1 MKMVHAGAQWATL
14 CSLAFATTW
23 AQAGTDVS
31 PVPEPSIVSL
41 FAAGAVAVAL
51 VSKYRKK

>member
-1 MKMVHAGAQWATL
+1 MKMVLAGAQWVTL
-14 CSLAFATTW
+14 CCLAFAATC
-23 AQAGTDVS
+23 AQAGT
-31 PVPEPSIVSL
+31 PNQVPEPGVVSL